1 MVASVNKEMASAN
14 NVRYAEAELPT
25 NYGNFRC
32 MVYRLQDGYEH
43 VALVKGDVANQSGL
57 LCRIQSECLTGEVFG
72 SLRCDCKHQLDLAM
86 AMIAEAGAGVVLYLR
101 QEGRGIG
108 LGNKIRAY
116 HLQDGGLDTVDANRI
131 LGFPDDGRD
140 FACAIRILRDLNV
153 ASVKLLTNNPNKVDA
168 LINAGIHVVERV
180 AHVANVPEPAK
191 DYLLVKGMRMGHFI
205 HRDERMSEFGFETIH
220 LDCRY

>member
-1 MVASVNKEMASAN
+1 MVASLNKEMASMN
-14 NVRYAEAELPT
+14 TMRYAEAALPT
-25 NYGNFRC
+25 NFGTFRC
-32 MVYRLQDGYEH
+32 IVYRLQDGLEH
-43 VALVKGDVANQSGL
+43 VALVYGDVENRSGVM
-57 LCRIQSECLTGEVFG
+57 CRIQSECLTGEVFG

-86 AMIAEAGAGVVLYLR
+86 AKIAEAGAGVMLYLR

-140 FACAIRILRDLNV
+140 FCCAIRILRDLNV
-153 ASVKLLTNNPNKVDA
+153 ASVKLLTNNPNKVDS

-180 AHVANVPEPAK
+180 AHVAQVPEPAK

-205 HRDERMSEFGFETIH
+205 HRDHLMTNEGFDTIQ
-220 LDCRY
+220 LDCR